1 MAIQHP
7 APAPA
12 APRPGRT
19 PGGAGSDPLQ
29 EQSMSYRGVDI
40 RIAVQRTP
48 DYVFG
53 RADLVAGDQYLG
65 RLSIGN
71 PKATPQEIQQRLA
84 ALAQAR
90 VDITTAF
97 RGPGAAGPGQA
108 PVP

>member
-1 MAIQHP
+1 MTMQQPVPQRRESGHRP
-7 APAPA
+7 AQ
-12 APRPGRT
+12 
-19 PGGAGSDPLQ
+19 GAGADLVG

-53 RADLVAGDQYLG
+53 RADLVAGEDYLG

-71 PKATPQEIQQRLA
+71 PRATPQEIQQRLA

-90 VDITTAF
+90 VDIAKAF
-97 RGPGAAGPGQA
+97 RGGSRTRSGQA
-108 PVP
+108 

>member
-7 APAPA
+7 VPAPQS
-12 APRPGRT
+12 GRT
-19 PGGAGSDPLQ
+19 PGLGANSDALQ

-53 RADLVAGDQYLG
+53 RADLVAGDHYLG

-90 VDITTAF
+90 VDIANAF
-97 RGPGAAGPGQA
+97 RGAGAAGSEPAQR
-108 PVP
+108 P